1 MPEHVSVQQQIE
13 HGLLQLSLAIDPI
26 QVERLNA
33 YLSLLQKWN
42 QTYNLTALRDPAQ
55 MLTHHLLD
63 SLSIVRPLLT
73 QCPAA
78 QTVLDVGTG
87 AGLPGVVLAVMC
99 PQLSLTCVDA
109 VGKKVAFV
117 NQVSLSLGLK
127 NLKAH
132 HGRVEAMSGQ
142 FDVIVSR
149 AFSSLRDFVKCTLT
163 LAHPQTRWLAMKA
176 QVSGQEMDDLSSL
189 ADVFHVEPL
198 QVPGL
203 DAQRC
208 IVWMKSL
215 NTP

>member
-1 MPEHVSVQQQIE
+1 MTVQQEIE
-13 HGLLQLSLAIDPI
+13 RGLLQLGLSIDPL
-26 QVERLNA
+26 QVERLSA

-55 MLTHHLLD
+55 MLTHHVLD
-63 SLSIVRPLLT
+63 SLSIVGPLMA
-73 QCPAA
+73 QCPSA

-87 AGLPGVVLAVMC
+87 AGLPSVVLAVMC
-99 PQLSLTCVDA
+99 PHLSLTCVDA

-127 NLKAH
+127 NLKAQH
-132 HGRVEAMSGQ
+132 ARVEAMSGQ

-149 AFSSLRDFVKCTLT
+149 AFSSLEDFVKCTRDLT
-163 LAHPQTRWLAMKA
+163 HPQTRWLAMKA
-176 QVSGQEMDDLSSL
+176 QVSDQETGALTTL

-203 DAQRC
+203 DAQRS
-208 IVWMKSL
+208 IVWMRRLGTS
-215 NTP
+215 